1 MENVST
7 RQRQQSR
14 GAHAPVARLCCR
26 RRRGRGRALSGRC
39 QQQLRR
45 QQRCEHCMPERHSRW
60 ESPPPVGVR
69 SEQCEGEPDRVHTGT
84 GDGGEHTSGPA
95 PWRRW
100 GMALSGGRQAAQIRR
115 RTWRRQAERAPCCP
129 PPSWCLELKG
139 GSESGDV
146 QARRGARLSE
156 EGEAPRRRRVVGTRP
171 RPKHAAPL
179 TWRAAGAAVTDAK
192 LHLAPPE
199 AAEEG
204 EAPGGARAGC
214 CASGRSL
221 SHKAAGRTWLQLR
234 MRGCHSSWVP
244 RQPGGA
250 MSWVRA
256 LAGGG
261 AVGK

>member
-45 QQRCEHCMPERHSRW
+45 QQRCRHCMPERHSRW

-100 GMALSGGRQAAQIRR
+100 GMALSGGGRI
-115 RTWRRQAERAPCCP
+115 TP
-129 PPSWCLELKG
+129 
-139 GSESGDV
+139 
-146 QARRGARLSE
+146 RGAAR
-156 EGEAPRRRRVVGTRP
+156 
-171 RPKHAAPL
+171 
-179 TWRAAGAAVTDAK
+179 GAAEATGRPDQAT
-192 LHLAPPE
+192 HLAT
-199 AAEEG
+199 
-204 EAPGGARAGC
+204 PGGAGTMLSAPVVVPGAERWVGVRRRAGEEGS
-214 CASGRSL
+214 ASERGRGGREA
-221 SHKAAGRTWLQLR
+221 KARR
-234 MRGCHSSWVP
+234 RHSSETEARSALNLARGW
-244 RQPGGA
+244 GGGYGRKVA
-250 MSWVRA
+250 FSA
-256 LAGGG
+256 AGGG
-261 AVGK
+261 